1 MENTSTDQFSRESPS
16 TEGLEAILKQLLEGQ
31 KRQEKIQEQ
40 QALQIGALQAAVRE
54 TATTP
59 LLTPQPTTPTLPQSE
74 LQVAT
79 EATLSA
85 AVANV
90 GTQQRPRRRL
100 KDPKPFSGK
109 KTEWKS
115 FRLEAENV
123 LATDG
128 EAIGDATDQLR
139 ALYAW
144 LEGKPKN
151 SSTSFVSASIQKGVC
166 DPLAFLDRLEAVYG
180 ERDRKQKALKAL
192 REIRQG
198 DDETFAAFYP
208 RFEAELNDAGS
219 ELWTEDTKINYLQGA
234 LNESLKSRLVLLDD
248 TDVYIDFARQCEKI
262 SSKMELLGQ
271 WKGKNRDEGRK
282 RRSGANTLKHGSDP
296 HSPVAREDMME
307 WEPTEPPVTVSA
319 TRIGNINGYPSKRPE
334 DRDLLGKRAKWV
346 TADEIQHRRE
356 EGRCLRCGRSGC
368 RIATCPLA
376 APIPPRNRS
385 ERQPIQ
391 VNRAAIEDA
400 TSNESESEEQGKE

>member
-1 MENTSTDQFSRESPS
+1 MENSPANPPSREQPPTDS
-16 TEGLEAILKQLLEGQ
+16 LETILQQLLEGQ

-54 TATTP
+54 TVATP
-59 LLTPQPTTPTLPQSE
+59 LSTSQPSTVSVSAPSE
-74 LQVAT
+74 LAT
-79 EATLSA
+79 EAKPPATA
-85 AVANV
+85 PYI
-90 GTQQRPRRRL
+90 GPQQRPRRRL

-109 KTEWKS
+109 KSEWKS

-139 ALYAW
+139 TIYAW

-151 SSTSFVSASIQKGVC
+151 SSTSYVSATIQKGVP
-166 DPLAFLDRLEAVYG
+166 DPVAFLNRLEAVYG
-180 ERDRKQKALKAL
+180 ERDRRQKALKAL

-198 DDETFAAFYP
+198 DNETFAAFYP

-234 LNESLKSRLVLLDD
+234 LNEALKSRLVMFDD
-248 TDVYIDFARQCEKI
+248 TNVYIDFARQCEKI

-271 WKGKNRDEGRK
+271 WKNKDKDEGRK
-282 RRSGANTLKHGSDP
+282 HRGGRDTPKRGSESSG
-296 HSPVAREDMME
+296 PVAREDMME
-307 WEPTEPPVTVSA
+307 WEPTEPAVTVSA
-319 TRIGNINGYPSKRPE
+319 ARPGNINGYPSKRPE
-334 DRDLLGKRAKWV
+334 DMELLGKRAKWV
-346 TADEIQHRRE
+346 TADEIHSRRE

-376 APIPPRNRS
+376 APIPPRERS
-385 ERQPIQ
+385 KRHHVQA
-391 VNRAAIEDA
+391 NRAAAEDV
-400 TSNESESEEQGKE
+400 SDSSSESEGQGKE